1 MALWLVSRTDDTDY
15 DEYSAIVVRAADEE
29 TARRIA
35 THGEERASRWHA
47 DGVYWEP
54 AFLGFER
61 DGSNLTVERL
71 GARGPAGLILASFRA
86 G

>member
-15 DEYSAIVVRAADEE
+15 DETRAIVVRAGSEA
-29 TARRIA
+29 TALRIA
-35 THGEERASRWHA
+35 TKGYLGEYGDDKWWVA
-47 DGVYWEP
+47 D
-54 AFLGFER
+54 FRGFER

-71 GARGPAGLILASFRA
+71 EARGPVGLILCDFKA